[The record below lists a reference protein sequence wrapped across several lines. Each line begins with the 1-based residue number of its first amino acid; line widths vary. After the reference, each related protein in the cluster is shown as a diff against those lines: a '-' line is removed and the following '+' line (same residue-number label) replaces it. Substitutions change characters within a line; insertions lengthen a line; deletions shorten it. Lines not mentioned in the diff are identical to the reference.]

1 MPTIAL
7 LPGDGTGREV
17 VAQAR
22 KVLDAA
28 SHRFGL
34 DLAYDEIDC
43 GARHYEETGS
53 EWEEGGR
60 DRAEAADAILLG
72 AVGWPGITREDGEI
86 AGAGVVFGLR
96 FGLDLYANVR
106 PCRLYEGV
114 PHRIHDDFTQV
125 WEPGSVDM
133 HIVRENTEEFYTPV
147 RGNLERGGVREV
159 AADTGIV
166 TRKGAR
172 RVVEHAFELS
182 HRRGRGAPGDGTQ
195 RVTCVDKANVLE
207 GSRLFRQVYGEVA
220 REHPEVEEDR
230 NYVDAFTQWLVRN
243 PEWYDVVVTTNMMGD
258 IVTDLA
264 AVLQGGMG
272 MAASANVGD
281 EHAMF
286 EPVHGS
292 SPKHAGEDR
301 VNPIACVDSAK
312 LLLDW
317 LAQEGHGDAFSE
329 AADAIE
335 TAVRDLLREGGP
347 VTYDLGGEASTSDVG
362 DALARRVQGKDA

>member
-17 VAQAR
+17 VAEAR

-28 SHRFGL
+28 ADAYGL
-34 DLAYDEIDC
+34 DLSYDEIAC
-43 GARHYEETGS
+43 GAKQYEETGD
-53 EWEEGGR
+53 EWEESGLE
-60 DRAEAADAILLG
+60 RAEGADAILLG
-72 AVGWPGITREDGEI
+72 AVGWPGVTREDGEI

-106 PCRLYEGV
+106 PCNLYEGV
-114 PHRIHDDFTQV
+114 PHRIHDDFTRV
-125 WEPGSVDM
+125 WDADQVDM
-133 HIVRENTEEFYTPV
+133 HIVRENTEEFYTPA
-147 RGNLERGGVREV
+147 RGTLERGGTRQV
-159 AADTGIV
+159 AADTGLV
-166 TRKGAR
+166 TREGAE
-172 RVVEHAFELS
+172 RVIRYAHELCE
-182 HRRGRGAPGDGTQ
+182 RRGRGAPGDGTR

-207 GSRLFRQVYGEVA
+207 GSRLFRGVYDEVN
-220 REHPEVEEDR
+220 EEYPGIEADR

-243 PEWYDVVVTTNMMGD
+243 PEWYDTVVTTNMMGD

-281 EHAMF
+281 GHAMF

-312 LLLDW
+312 LLLEW
-317 LAQEGHGDAFSE
+317 LGTRRGE
-329 AADAIE
+329 AAYEAAAEAVGEAI
-335 TAVRDLLREGGP
+335 RDLLREGAP
-347 VTYDLGGEASTSDVG
+347 VTYDLGGEAATSDVG
-362 DALARRVQGKDA
+362 DALAKRVRGS